1 MGMLNIIKAD
11 TRGEVIGK
19 CYTFRRYYLS
29 KSTTDMPIDGS
40 RWGHPKR
47 WLYPMHEM
55 WSAEG
60 GCQSLRHNFQ
70 YVHISTL
77 PIPAK
82 RHSRHELDPPQ
93 IHDKHLVDDVSEADG
108 QKKSV

>member
-1 MGMLNIIKAD
+1 MGMFNIIKAD

-19 CYTFRRYYLS
+19 CHTFGRYYLS
-29 KSTTDMPIDGS
+29 KRTTDMPIDS
-40 RWGHPKR
+40 SWWRHSKC

-60 GCQSLRHNFQ
+60 GCPAPRHNFQ

-82 RHSRHELDPPQ
+82 RHSRHELDLLQ

-108 QKKSV
+108 QK